1 VPLENLEVAA
11 LSDDLEL
18 QVRAWNT
25 MYANPIELADT
36 INRVL
41 LKFEITEENEMM
53 VIVYA
58 SQFYKK
64 KILTEAVK
72 EKYRTFID

>member
-58 SQFYKK
+58 SHFYKK
-64 KILTEAVK
+64 
-72 EKYRTFID
+72 RF